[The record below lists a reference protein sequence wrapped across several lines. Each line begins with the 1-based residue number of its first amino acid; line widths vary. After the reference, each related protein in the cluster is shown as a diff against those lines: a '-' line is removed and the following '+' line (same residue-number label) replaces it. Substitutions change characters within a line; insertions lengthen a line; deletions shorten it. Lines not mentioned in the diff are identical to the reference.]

1 MPEQEPPIQPA
12 AATTSPHQ
20 PRSRDAP
27 EQEPG
32 TGGHASLPVSESMES
47 MLARSHNDLGTFD
60 MDGID
65 VPLILFDDVEY
76 AKALHWY
83 NASLSKG
90 WRTIS
95 TGLNIMQDY
104 MGHVFVDVVLTFG
117 NGETLK
123 VLINA
128 NRQLAFFQRLAGA
141 GVLAV
146 GTNATAG
153 DTIMIQMPKMYRAE
167 EALHTIED
175 GLAAG
180 RGR

>member
-1 MPEQEPPIQPA
+1 MIRWRDIFGHR
-12 AATTSPHQ
+12 HQ
-20 PRSRDAP
+20 PGSSNAP

-32 TGGHASLPVSESMES
+32 TGRHTNLPVSESMED
-47 MLARSHNDLGTFD
+47 MLARSHNDVDTLD

-65 VPLILFDDVEY
+65 VPLILLDGVEY
-76 AKALHWY
+76 TKVMNWY
-83 NASLSKG
+83 HASLSKG

-95 TGLNIMQDY
+95 TDLDIMQDY
-104 MGHVFVDVVLTFG
+104 MGHVFVDIVLTFG

-128 NRQLAFFQRLAGA
+128 NQHLAFFQRLANC

-146 GTNATAG
+146 GTGATANN
-153 DTIMIQMPKMYRAE
+153 TIMIQMPKMHRAE
-167 EALHTIED
+167 DALHMIED

-180 RGR
+180 KGR